1 MADRASSNRKLE
13 VSNAPSNKRKKTSP
27 NLFVVKKEH
36 ALSVIETKLKT
47 FSC

>member
-1 MADRASSNRKLE
+1 MADRASSKRKFE
-13 VSNAPSNKRKKTSP
+13 VSNAPSNGRK
-27 NLFVVKKEH
+27 LAQIYFVVKKEH